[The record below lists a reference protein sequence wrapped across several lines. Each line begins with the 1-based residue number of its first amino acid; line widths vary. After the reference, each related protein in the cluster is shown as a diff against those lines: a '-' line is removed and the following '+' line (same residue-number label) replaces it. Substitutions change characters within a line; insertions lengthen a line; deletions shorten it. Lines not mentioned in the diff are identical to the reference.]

1 MYMYG
6 FKFMVMDSTC
16 LWTLEGVW
24 HFFWYVER
32 VDSQLWLCQ
41 IGRDMM
47 DLFLDMDVT
56 LMVMLNTR

>member
-1 MYMYG
+1 M
-6 FKFMVMDSTC
+6 FVDTRRS
-16 LWTLEGVW
+16 VA
-24 HFFWYVER
+24 FFWYVER
-32 VDSQLWLCQ
+32 VDSQLWLGQ